1 MKIFTAAVKV
11 PGGYMTNS
19 ILLGDKDQ
27 AYMNTTSLIH
37 TQDKQEALLTGIK
50 RGIIFQRNNKPL
62 YCRGPVYIVNEE
74 IEMDRLQKD
83 KLMSLYIHSPL
94 QILRDNLSEKEVY
107 YQQVS
112 HSQADIYARNHV
124 LIHIEKSR

>member
-27 AYMNTTSLIH
+27 AYMNTTSLVH

-62 YCRGPVYIVNEE
+62 YCKGPIYIVNDE

-94 QILRDNLSEKEVY
+94 QVLRDNLSEKDDY

-112 HSQADIYARNHV
+112 HSQADIYARNHL
-124 LIHIEKSR
+124 LIHNEKFR

>member
-1 MKIFTAAVKV
+1 
-11 PGGYMTNS
+11 MTNS

-27 AYMNTTSLIH
+27 AYMNTTSLVH
-37 TQDKQEALLTGIK
+37 TQYKQEALLTGIK

-62 YCRGPVYIVNEE
+62 YCKGPVYIVNDE

-83 KLMSLYIHSPL
+83 KILSLYIHSPL
-94 QILRDNLSEKEVY
+94 QVLRDNLNEKEVY

-112 HSQADIYARNHV
+112 NTQADIYARNYI
-124 LIHIEKSR
+124 LFYNNKENDR